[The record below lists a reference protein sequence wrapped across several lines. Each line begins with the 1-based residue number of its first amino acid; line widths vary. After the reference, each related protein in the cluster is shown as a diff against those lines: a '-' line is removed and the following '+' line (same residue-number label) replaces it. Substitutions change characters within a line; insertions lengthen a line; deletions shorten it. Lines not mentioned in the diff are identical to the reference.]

1 MPPNPAPQWQPLS
14 ALPLIAQMIRGTLK
28 DTDEHYHTL
37 REAEVKPQVL
47 DDATVDRVIRLY
59 TVQAEDVAL
68 FEEQLARWKKEVLTP
83 DQEREIGQLHE
94 QLQQLGALEAKIL
107 LLATKLKKGTID
119 SVLRKSD
126 LELALEVL
134 SGKRKL

>member
-1 MPPNPAPQWQPLS
+1 V
-14 ALPLIAQMIRGTLK
+14 
-28 DTDEHYHTL
+28 E
-37 REAEVKPQVL
+37 EKPHVL
-47 DDATVDRVIRLY
+47 DDATVDRIIRLY

-68 FEEQLARWKKEVLTP
+68 FEEQLARWKNEALTP
-83 DQEREIGQLHE
+83 AQEREIEQLHE

-107 LLATKLKKGTID
+107 TLAMRLKEGTID

-134 SGKRKL
+134 SGKRKR

>member
-1 MPPNPAPQWQPLS
+1 MPPNPKPQWQPLS
-14 ALPLIAQMIRGTLK
+14 ALPLIAQLIRETLK
-28 DTDEHYHTL
+28 GTDEQYHDL
-37 REAEVKPQVL
+37 REVEEKPHIL

-68 FEEQLARWKKEVLTP
+68 FEEQLARWKKEALTP
-83 DQEREIGQLHE
+83 DQEGEIEQLHE

-107 LLATKLKKGTID
+107 LLAGKLKEGTID

-126 LELALEVL
+126 FELALEVL

>member
-1 MPPNPAPQWQPLS
+1 
-14 ALPLIAQMIRGTLK
+14 MIRGTLK
-28 DTDEHYHTL
+28 DTDEQYHNL
-37 REAEVKPQVL
+37 REAEVKPHVL

-68 FEEQLARWKKEVLTP
+68 FEEQLARWKKEALTP
-83 DQEREIGQLHE
+83 DQEREIEQLHE

-107 LLATKLKKGTID
+107 LLAMKLKEGTID